1 MLVEMNLKEFNDTL
15 GSDAPAPGGGSVAAL
30 SGSLGAELVSMVCNL
45 SFSRADLADFQD
57 ELTAAQ
63 KKEVELAAELTER
76 VDLDTEAFNQVMA
89 AFKMPKGT
97 DEEKA
102 ARSAA
107 IQEGYKAAILSP
119 LTTARECVEVMRVAR
134 PLQNKINTNAMSDFG
149 VGALMA
155 YAGLEGAIMNVRINL
170 PSIKDAAYVEETEA
184 EVAALLEEGA
194 ALRDE
199 IYAYT
204 YANLA

>member
-1 MLVEMNLKEFNDTL
+1 MLVELNLKEFNDVL

-45 SFSRADLADFQD
+45 SFGRKDLVDYQD
-57 ELTAAQ
+57 ELAAAQ
-63 KKEVELAAELTER
+63 KAEAAIAEELTQR
-76 VDLDTEAFNQVMA
+76 VDLDTEAFNEVMA

-107 IQEGYKAAILSP
+107 IQQGYKSAIASP

-134 PLQNKINTNAMSDFG
+134 PLQGKINTNAMSDFG
-149 VGALMA
+149 VVALMA

-170 PSIKDAAYVEETEA
+170 PVIKDKEYAASIEA
-184 EVAALLEEGA
+184 EVAGLLAEGA

-204 YANLA
+204 YENLA

>member
-45 SFSRADLADFQD
+45 SFGRKGLEDFQD
-57 ELTAAQ
+57 ELAAAQ
-63 KKEVELAAELTER
+63 KAEAELAAELTER
-76 VDLDTEAFNQVMA
+76 VDLDTEAFNEVMA

-107 IQEGYKAAILSP
+107 IQQGYKAAIASP
-119 LTTARECVEVMRVAR
+119 LTTARECVQVMRLAQ
-134 PLQNKINTNAMSDFG
+134 PLQGKINTNAMSDFG

-155 YAGLEGAIMNVRINL
+155 YAGLEGAVMNVRINL
-170 PSIKDAAYVEETEA
+170 PVIKDADYVATTEA

-194 ALRDE
+194 KLRDE

>member
-45 SFSRADLADFQD
+45 SFGRANLEEYKG
-57 ELTAAQ
+57 ELEAAQ
-63 KKEVELAAELTER
+63 KKEAELAAELAER

-89 AFKMPKGT
+89 AFKMPKGS
-97 DEEKA
+97 DDEKA

-107 IQEGYKAAILSP
+107 IQEGYKAAIVSP
-119 LTTARECVEVMRVAR
+119 LTTARECVEVMRIAK
-134 PLQNKINTNAMSDFG
+134 PLQGKINTNAMSDFG

-155 YAGLEGAIMNVRINL
+155 YAGLEGAVMNVRINL
-170 PSIKDAAYVEETEA
+170 PVIKDAAYVQQTES
-184 EVAALLEEGA
+184 EVAALLKEGA
-194 ALRDE
+194 ELRDE

>member
-1 MLVEMNLKEFNDTL
+1 MLVEMSLKQFNDTL

-30 SGSLGAELVSMVCNL
+30 AGSLGAELVSMVCNL
-45 SFSRADLADFQD
+45 SFGREDLAPYEE
-57 ELTAAQ
+57 ELKAAQ
-63 KKEVELAAELTER
+63 KKEAELAAELTER

-107 IQEGYKAAILSP
+107 IQEGYKAAIDSP
-119 LTTARECVEVMRVAR
+119 LTTARECVEVMRVAE
-134 PLQNKINTNAMSDFG
+134 PLQGKINTNAMSDFG

-155 YAGLEGAIMNVRINL
+155 YAGLEGAVMNVRINL
-170 PSIKDAAYVEETEA
+170 PVIKDRDYAAAIER
-184 EVAALLEEGA
+184 EVHGLLKEGA
-194 ALRDE
+194 ALRDG

-204 YANLA
+204 YENLF